1 MTRPLISGRGRAVR
15 VSAAALILALST
27 PVAVMAQTA
36 QSPAD
41 PAAGPAVDPKAS
53 TATTTPTTTKE
64 IVVTAPAMEQP
75 MVIETDTSNPRS
87 PIPPADG
94 AGYLKNIP
102 GFSVARQGAIDGDP
116 VLRGMGGSRLDV
128 LLDGTPLLG
137 GCPNRMDP
145 PTAYIFPDSFDRL
158 TVLKGPQSVVHGGS
172 ALGTIL
178 VERDAPKFD
187 KLSIKG
193 STSALYGSNDRN
205 DEVVDA
211 QAGAPQGFLRAIATH
226 SSADDYKDGNG
237 DALHSGYWRQSGT
250 AMVGWTPDSDTLLE
264 FSFDKSQAQAAM
276 PGKMMDGT
284 QFDREGLNLSLTK
297 TNITPL
303 LSKMK
308 VQAYHNYVDHVMD
321 VYSLRY
327 NYSGMGTMTAA
338 SQVDHLMQGA
348 KAMAELTPDD
358 KTLFSFGFDYNH
370 DEHSARSQTL
380 AEYRAGTS
388 LESKSRNSDLSF
400 DTFSGFG
407 ELTRELSAVD
417 RIIGGYRM
425 TQVNA
430 TRHNVQPN
438 LTDDR
443 ALHSGFARYER
454 NVDVGLPLTT
464 YASLGHVE
472 RAPDFWERNKVTTSD
487 RTFTLSTEKTEQVDL
502 GALFRQGKWRASA
515 ALFYAY
521 TDDFIL
527 VSSNNARSVSARR
540 FGGEG
545 ELAYQ
550 IVPSWSVEANAAY
563 VRGQNLTDHVA
574 LAQTPPLDTSLA
586 VKYDDG
592 QFMGGL
598 HLRAVAGQHRTDAGW
613 GSIMGQDI
621 GETGGF
627 AVFSANLGW
636 RLDDAVTFTG
646 GIDNI
651 FDKTYAEHISRTGA
665 WAGADLA
672 AYNDSVRVN
681 EPGRT
686 FWMRGSLKF

>member
-1 MTRPLISGRGRAVR
+1 MINRTLFWGRRHALLGASLAVLTL
-15 VSAAALILALST
+15 SIHAAHAAEGDEG
-27 PVAVMAQTA
+27 
-36 QSPAD
+36 QSD
-41 PAAGPAVDPKAS
+41 D
-53 TATTTPTTTKE
+53 TATNSAPSAPE
-64 IVVTAPAMEQP
+64 MVVTAPAMEQP
-75 MVIETDTSNPRS
+75 MVIETDPSNPRS

-116 VLRGMGGSRLDV
+116 VLRGVGGSRLDI
-128 LLDGTPLLG
+128 LLDGAPLLG

-145 PTAYIFPDSFDRL
+145 PTAYIFPDSFDKL

-178 VERDAPKFD
+178 VEREAPKFD
-187 KLSIKG
+187 VPAMRL

-205 DEVVDA
+205 DEVADV
-211 QAGAPQGFLRAIATH
+211 QGGAAQGFLRAIVTH

-237 DALHSGYWRQSGT
+237 DVSHSAYWRQSGT

-264 FSFDKSQAQAAM
+264 LGFDKSQAQAAM

-284 QFDREGLNLSLTK
+284 QFDREGINLALTK
-297 TNITPL
+297 SNITPL
-303 LSKMK
+303 WSKVK
-308 VQAYHNYVDHVMD
+308 LQAYHNYVDHIMD

-327 NYSGMGTMTAA
+327 YTSGMGTMTAA
-338 SQVDHLMQGA
+338 SQVDHLMQGV
-348 KAMAELTPDD
+348 KTLAELTPDD
-358 KTLFSFGFDYNH
+358 KTLLSVGLDYNH
-370 DEHSARSQTL
+370 DEHSSRSQTL
-380 AEYRAGTS
+380 AEYRSGVG
-388 LESKSRNSDLSF
+388 LNSKMRVRDMSF
-400 DTFSGFG
+400 DTYSGFG
-407 ELTRELSAVD
+407 ELSRELSALD
-417 RIIGGYRM
+417 RVATGYRL
-425 TQVNA
+425 TRVEA
-430 TRHNVQPN
+430 TRNNVQPN
-438 LTDDR
+438 LSDSRT
-443 ALHSGFARYER
+443 LHSGFARYER
-454 NVDVGLPLTT
+454 NLQWGLPLTG

-472 RAPDFWERNKVTTSD
+472 RAPDYWERNKVTSGD
-487 RTFTLSTEKTEQVDL
+487 STFKLSTERTDQLDV
-502 GALFRQGKWRASA
+502 GALFKQGAWRGSAS
-515 ALFYAY
+515 LFYAH

-527 VSSNNARSVSARR
+527 VSSNNAKSVEAQR

-550 IVPSWSVEANAAY
+550 FQPAWSIETTLAY
-563 VRGQNLTDHVA
+563 VHGRNLTDNVA
-574 LAQTPPLDTSLA
+574 LAQTPPLDSSVA

-592 QFMGGL
+592 TWMGGVL
-598 HLRAVAGQHRTDAGW
+598 LRAVAGQHRTDAGW

-627 AVFSANLGW
+627 AVWSANLGW
-636 RLDDAVTFTG
+636 RLNPAVTFTG

-665 WAGADLA
+665 WSGADLA
-672 AYNDSVRVN
+672 AYNDTVRVN